1 MRGHHHVPD
10 GHRIA
15 AHIVPTQTRPFG
27 PFVHPTRSPRG
38 ARRSLTPMESPM
50 SRSLLFSLCLA
61 LPALFSVPLHAA
73 APVPPADDPQVAAA
87 YAADQ
92 RERADLAKQTSKD
105 ALRSFAERLAG
116 ADAARRRVVMDAMR
130 DGRLRSAADYRHAAT
145 VMQHGQ
151 AAEDYALAHAL
162 APDDRDLRWL
172 AAAATDRWLLAHRQP
187 QWYGTQPVCDARA
200 DPPVCRLDV
209 AEGAVDDAARASAGI
224 APLAELKTQADT
236 RARQLG
242 EQLRGAKA
250 GAAR

>member
-1 MRGHHHVPD
+1 
-10 GHRIA
+10 
-15 AHIVPTQTRPFG
+15 
-27 PFVHPTRSPRG
+27 
-38 ARRSLTPMESPM
+38 M
-50 SRSLLFSLCLA
+50 SRSLLLSLCLA
-61 LPALFSVPLHAA
+61 LPALFPMPSRAATPA
-73 APVPPADDPQVAAA
+73 APTDDPQVAAA

-92 RERADLAKQTSKD
+92 RERADLAQQTSKD
-105 ALRSFAERLAG
+105 ALRSFAERLAA
-116 ADAARRRVVMDAMR
+116 ADMARRRVVMDALR
-130 DGRLRSAADYRHAAT
+130 DGRLRTAADYRHAAT

-151 AAEDYALAHAL
+151 AADDYALAHALATMGSAL

-209 AEGAVDDAARASAGI
+209 AEGAVDDTARATAGI
-224 APLAELKTQADT
+224 APLAELKAQADA

-250 GAAR
+250 AAR